1 MATTQASNDE
11 ALFDSAIE
19 SLEAQ
24 IANVGTHLTI
34 DSHARAAYAR
44 EIKRMSDRLRA
55 EALAGRLSWAD
66 AAREAQVA
74 RNAIMEVI
82 RSRGTPVGRA
92 IAEYMKKDGI
102 PLNHLVASK
111 TAKAHGSSAV
121 FSRLTG
127 TQQNAIY
134 VSIVT
139 SAGTSNA
146 RVTHAMATLSHVSRG
161 VVFIAVALSVYEI
174 ATARNKVA
182 AAKKELAVNGA
193 GIAGGIAGGMLAGLA
208 CGPAAP
214 VCVTVGAFVGG
225 ALAAFGTSYA
235 W

>member
-1 MATTQASNDE
+1 MTTIQAGNDE
-11 ALFDSAIE
+11 VLFDSAMA

-24 IANVGTHLTI
+24 IANVGTHLTF
-34 DSHARAAYAR
+34 DAHARAAYAK
-44 EIKRMSDRLRA
+44 EIKRMSDRLRSD
-55 EALAGRLSWAD
+55 ALAGRLSWAD
-66 AAREAQVA
+66 AASEAQVA

-92 IAEYMKKDGI
+92 IAEHMKKDGI
-102 PLNHLVASK
+102 ALNRLIASK
-111 TAKAHGSSAV
+111 TTKAHGSAAV
-121 FSRLTG
+121 FSRLSG

-134 VSIVT
+134 ASIVT

-161 VVFIAVALSVYEI
+161 VVFIAVALSVYEV
-174 ATARNKVA
+174 ATANNKVA

-225 ALAAFGTSYA
+225 ALAAFGTNYA